1 MRLALSPEES
11 QLVDAVEAFLAD
23 HFKPVADAP
32 LGLAATLTPVRVPH
46 PWFDALCGAG
56 WSVPGWPVA
65 DGGTGWTRRQHWHF
79 ERLLAQAGAPSPASV
94 ATTFAGP
101 MLLAHGSD
109 EQRRRL
115 LPEIRDL
122 QVAWCVAVADAK
134 TTTVSKGEMRGVKAW
149 VAGAGSAQWALV
161 WAQGWWVVPIDTPGV
176 AVEPVPMMGNQLDVC
191 RLHFEGVAVAAWQ
204 RIACDDRQWQAPF
217 HPAGWTRA
225 ARLAHTLQRIDLLA
239 GENGGALAQD
249 ADFRRER
256 NALEVAVA
264 SVQALELR
272 AVDAW
277 AGARDSQ
284 PLSLVAA
291 VKGVQAGQE
300 LSALAARSMGYYS
313 LPYPDALLLSNE
325 GVIGHELALPAVQQ
339 MLFDRAWSLHTSA
352 GASETTEQ
360 LKNRVAAQVLGLPE
374 DAPQGD

>member
-11 QLVDAVEAFLAD
+11 QLVAAVQVFLAE
-23 HFKPVADAP
+23 HFKPADDAP
-32 LGLAATLTPVRVPH
+32 LGLAGSLVPVRVPNA
-46 PWFDALCGAG
+46 WFAALREAG
-56 WSVPGWPVA
+56 WSVPSWPVPE
-65 DGGTGWTRRQHWHF
+65 GGTGWSRRQQWHF
-79 ERLLAQAGAPSPASV
+79 ERLLAEAGAPSPASV

-101 MLLAHGSD
+101 MLLSHGSD

-115 LPEIRDL
+115 LPQIRDL
-122 QVAWCVAVADAK
+122 QVAWCVAVADAE
-134 TTTVSKGEMRGVKAW
+134 TTTVSKGVMRGVKAW
-149 VAGAGSAQWALV
+149 VAGAGSARWALV
-161 WAQGWWVVPIDTPGV
+161 WATGWWVVPLDARGV
-176 AVEPVPMMGNQLDVC
+176 VVEPVPMMGNQLDVC
-191 RLHFEGVAVAAWQ
+191 RLHFEDVEMADWQ
-204 RIACDDRQWQAPF
+204 RLACSDRHWRAPA

-225 ARLAHTLQRIDLLA
+225 ARLAHTLRRIDLLA
-239 GENGGALAQD
+239 QTQGGALSED

-256 NALEVAVA
+256 DALEVALA
-264 SVQALELR
+264 SVQGLEQR

-277 AGARDSQ
+277 ARGEDSQ
-284 PLSLVAA
+284 PLSLAA
-291 VKGVQAGQE
+291 ALKGVQTGQE

-352 GASETTEQ
+352 GASETAEQ
-360 LKNRVAAQVLGLPE
+360 LKNRVAVQVLGLPD